1 MSNWTVHFHWQLMTW
16 SLNQFALAA
25 KINSYPLLFPG
36 IWITLLPV
44 VHQSNPEGRLVVGV
58 LKCSPIRKE
67 RGAGLVIPNLRT
79 KKQRRP
85 FDHIELI
92 IQCKSVP
99 LQ

>member
-1 MSNWTVHFHWQLMTW
+1 MSNWMVHFHCPSMAS
-16 SLNQFALAA
+16 SLSQFAPAA
-25 KINSYPLLFPG
+25 KINAYPLLFLG

-44 VHQSNPEGRLVVGV
+44 IHQPNPDGRLVVGV